1 MPKRPDAGGEFRW
14 KSFFCFIEK
23 LTTICWENMIKC
35 DRRMPAY
42 GSFNE
47 MCRHCTASALTL
59 KKWWEENVDMA
70 REGADQE
77 KINKVIKRYKA
88 PQRETDRLLKS
99 MIYDGALQKK
109 GRFMQSNESGKIE
122 LEPSLISQSKS
133 LNDEGEREWQVSFMI
148 GAGRK
153 YNVKKIAEF
162 VNAVKNKKYI
172 SYGKNFGFD
181 HDREAFTESSRK
193 VVDFLVECVSWT
205 QGFSK
210 HWSSYSGGYG
220 DTYGVSDREM
230 RLTDERMVA
239 FAEAMLGRECLVKM
253 VTILNS
259 WEERMKFIEQDPA
272 LTIKLDLDDHG
283 GCWMTVPAAECFLGV
298 RKMCVRYGN
307 CFYLCSDEFYSHM
320 KGLARILHPL
330 ESKRCY
336 IGAEDMKVFC
346 SVVLPDLRMYTVVR
360 EMGELKQYQPLPC
373 RIVTY
378 LDRREGLLTAELC
391 GVYGEERF
399 NLFRTVELKDM
410 YRELEKEAEAVRTVQ
425 EYFVHSDPENEI
437 FYIDEAEEE
446 LVFRC
451 VDEGI
456 VRLQQM
462 GEVFISD
469 SLKKIKV
476 RVKPR
481 VYVGISMTG
490 GLLDITLQTDRF
502 SVEELE
508 ALLECYRQKKK
519 YYCLKNG
526 EFIKLGYDA
535 GLEALAELSKGL
547 EADPEQWEK
556 GHIQVPEYRSFYL
569 DQVLEESGME
579 VRRDPVFQVFIRNMR
594 EVNKNDYS
602 LPDGLHAELRPYQEY
617 GFRWLMTLD
626 QLGFGGILAD
636 DMGLGKTVQTIA
648 FLLARKQRGSR
659 KSLVVCPASL
669 VYNWESEIRRFS
681 EGLAVEV
688 IAGGAKEREQRI
700 KHGAGDVFLTSYDL
714 LKKDLDKYK
723 DLFFDY
729 MILDEAQNI
738 KNYTTQAAKAVK
750 SISSG
755 RRFALTGTPIE
766 NSLGELWSIFDFL
779 MPGILGSYKQF
790 KMFYET
796 PIVIRRDETA
806 SERLKKMI
814 RPFILRRLKKD
825 VLKELPDKIEKVIY
839 SGMEGEQLKLYLA
852 NAQRARDILAG
863 IDLEEFASKKFR
875 IFAELTKL
883 RQLCC
888 DPSLVYENYK
898 GDAAKL
904 DTCMELVQNAVASGN
919 KLLLFSQFTSMLE
932 RIEGRLNDSGIGYY
946 KLTGSTP
953 KELRVDMVQ
962 EFNEGDTP
970 VFLISLKAGGTGLN
984 LTAAGVV
991 IHFDPWWNMAAQNQA
1006 TDRAHRIGQK
1016 QVVTVYKLIM
1026 KGTLEEKIL
1035 EMQERKAGL
1044 SDDIMSEGSI
1054 SGGMATKEDFMELLG
1069 DVTGG
1074 MWD

>member
-1 MPKRPDAGGEFRW
+1 
-14 KSFFCFIEK
+14 
-23 LTTICWENMIKC
+23 
-35 DRRMPAY
+35 
-42 GSFNE
+42 
-47 MCRHCTASALTL
+47 
-59 KKWWEENVDMA
+59 
-70 REGADQE
+70 
-77 KINKVIKRYKA
+77 
-88 PQRETDRLLKS
+88 
-99 MIYDGALQKK
+99 
-109 GRFMQSNESGKIE
+109 MQSGERGNIE
-122 LEPSLISQSKS
+122 LEPSLYSSSES
-133 LNDEGEREWQVSFMI
+133 LGDSGKREWKAGFMV

-153 YNVKKIAEF
+153 YAVKKIAEF
-162 VNAVKNKKYI
+162 VDAVMNNKYI
-172 SYGKNFGFD
+172 GYGRNFGFN
-181 HDREAFTESSRK
+181 HDRGAFTENSRK
-193 VVDFLVECVSWT
+193 LVDFLVECVSWT

-210 HWSSYSGGYG
+210 HWSSYSRNYG
-220 DTYGVSDREM
+220 DTYGVSERE
-230 RLTDERMVA
+230 LTFTDERMVA
-239 FAEAMLGRECLVKM
+239 FAQAMLGRECLVGM
-253 VTILNS
+253 STFENT
-259 WEERMKFIEQDPA
+259 WEERMKFVEQDPV
-272 LTIKLDLDDHG
+272 LTIKLDTDNQG
-283 GCWMTVPAAECFLGV
+283 GCRMTVPPAECFLGV
-298 RKMCVRYGN
+298 RKMCIRYGN
-307 CFYLCSDEFYSHM
+307 CFYLCSDEYYSHM

-330 ESKRCY
+330 ESKSYY
-336 IGAEDMKVFC
+336 IGAEDMKAFC

-360 EMGELKQYQPLPC
+360 ELGDLKAYQPQPC
-373 RIVTY
+373 RIVTC
-378 LDRREGLLTAELC
+378 LDNREGLLTAELF
-391 GVYGEERF
+391 GVYGEERY
-399 NLFRTVELKDM
+399 NLYRAVELKDM
-410 YRELEKEAEAVRTVQ
+410 YRELEKEAEAVRAVQ
-425 EYFVHSDPENEI
+425 EYFVHSDSENER
-437 FYIDEAEEE
+437 FYINVSEEE
-446 LVFRC
+446 LVFRG

-456 VRLQQM
+456 ARLQQI
-462 GEVFISD
+462 GQVFISD
-469 SLKKIKV
+469 GLKKIKV
-476 RVKPR
+476 RYKPK

-535 GLEALAELSKGL
+535 GLEALAELSNGL

-579 VRRDPVFQVFIRNMR
+579 VKRDPVFQVFIRNMK
-594 EVNKNDYS
+594 EVDKNDYS
-602 LPDGLHAELRPYQEY
+602 LPEGLHAELRPYQEHGY
-617 GFRWLMTLD
+617 RWLMTLD

-681 EGLAVEV
+681 EGLAVDV
-688 IAGGAKEREQRI
+688 ISGSVKEREEKI
-700 KHGAGDVFLTSYDL
+700 KHGSGDVFLTSYDL

-779 MPGILGSYKQF
+779 MPGILGNYKQF
-790 KMFYET
+790 KVRYET
-796 PIVIRRDETA
+796 PIVSRNDEA
-806 SERLKKMI
+806 AAGRLQKMI
-814 RPFILRRLKKD
+814 RPFILRRLKRD

-852 NAQRARDILAG
+852 NAQNARDILAR
-863 IDLEEFASKKFR
+863 IDPNDFASKKFQ

-898 GDAAKL
+898 GEAAKL

-932 RIEGRLNDSGIGYY
+932 RIEGRLNDAEIGYY

-953 KELRVDMVQ
+953 KEKRVEMVQ
-962 EFNEGDTP
+962 EFNEGDRP

-991 IHFDPWWNMAAQNQA
+991 IHYDPWWNMAAQNQA

-1044 SDDIMSEGSI
+1044 SEDIMAEGSI
-1054 SGGMATKEDFMELLG
+1054 GGGMAGKEELMELLG
-1069 DVTGG
+1069 GVTGG
-1074 MWD
+1074 MGE